1 MGYGANTVVTK
12 LNYRQKPKTINTFIY
27 EGKIK
32 VDSNYFIKKI
42 NKGIKD
48 SEYNYKTYV
57 GSKMTDWQFFNGDKN
72 INKFFK
78 NIKPVLDE
86 IEIPHSKMTACW
98 GLRYE
103 KGDYARQHHHKPAT
117 WCGIIYLSK
126 GGVSTYF
133 SDYDVHVEPE
143 IGKFVLFSGVLLH
156 GTATSE
162 SKKPRYALSFNF
174 NFENPRF
181 NNNEASFKG

>member
-57 GSKMTDWQFFNGDKN
+57 GSKMTDGQFFNGDKN

-78 NIKPVLDE
+78 DIKPVLDE
-86 IEIPHSKMTACW
+86 IEIPHSKRKICFIQ
-98 GLRYE
+98 R
-103 KGDYARQHHHKPAT
+103 
-117 WCGIIYLSK
+117 
-126 GGVSTYF
+126 
-133 SDYDVHVEPE
+133 
-143 IGKFVLFSGVLLH
+143 
-156 GTATSE
+156 
-162 SKKPRYALSFNF
+162 
-174 NFENPRF
+174 
-181 NNNEASFKG
+181 